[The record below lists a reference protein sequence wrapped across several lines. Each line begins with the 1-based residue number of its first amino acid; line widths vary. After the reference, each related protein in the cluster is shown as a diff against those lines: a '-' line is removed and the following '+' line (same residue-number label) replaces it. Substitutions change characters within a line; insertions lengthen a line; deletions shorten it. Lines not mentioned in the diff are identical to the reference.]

1 MEQIIS
7 AREIQRNY
15 RKLIDKVNRTKQP
28 IFLGRFYKP
37 QAVLLSIESFEE
49 LRGWRPVRPK
59 KNWAEMKKSL
69 EKIRKSGKQ
78 NVNLSDFVIEDRQS
92 H

>member
-1 MEQIIS
+1 MEQVIS

-15 RKLIDKVNRTKQP
+15 RKLINKVNKTRQP
-28 IFLGRFYKP
+28 IFLGKFYKP
-37 QAVLLSIESFEE
+37 QAVLLSVESFEE
-49 LRGWRPVRPK
+49 LRGWRPIRPK
-59 KNWAEMKKSL
+59 RSWAEIKKSL

-78 NVNLSDFVIEDRQS
+78 NVNLSKFVIRDRQS